1 MLPKKIL
8 YLIIPSFFC
17 LSVLSGKVTRAADWS
32 FTPGIEVSEEYN
44 DNVLFTKRDTLEDFI
59 TRIKPN
65 MQFLGKTEQTQL
77 QLDSTVIGE
86 TYYEYGHLD
95 TINTDNK
102 ASLDRRWNPKFLTTL
117 TGTFKKDETLE
128 TELERAGQW
137 GVREDR
143 YRYGFDLSGTYALS
157 DILSLT
163 VGGGGTFSY
172 YPDGPYPDLDLWQ
185 INVNPAWAINLRD
198 STGLFINYYDAD
210 YEDASSVRTFAGS
223 LYWRRDLSD
232 TTYFVLGTG
241 YRYTWTRYGVQ
252 NIRLSIDPDTGFF
265 VLELV
270 EVRQTGEDDGFI
282 FNFELNND
290 WTERFS
296 TVVSAGREH
305 YNAVD
310 ARGINRNYIRTTLKY
325 RLSETVSGNCQFG
338 YDTTTEDGPAG
349 EDTDYVRVAPYL
361 SWRFTRNLSLRFGGS
376 YEYSQEETGSDN
388 YDRNRFKGWII
399 VSYKYPR
406 LLASH

>member
-8 YLIIPSFFC
+8 YLILFFFLC

-77 QLDSTVIGE
+77 QLDSTVISE

-102 ASLDRRWNPKFLTTL
+102 ASLDRRWNSKFLTTL

-185 INVNPAWAINLRD
+185 INVNPVWAINLRD

-210 YEDASSVRTFAGS
+210 YEDISSTSTSIRTIASS

-232 TTYFVLGTG
+232 TTYFVLGAG
-241 YRYTWTRYGVQ
+241 YRCTWTRV
-252 NIRLSIDPDTGFF
+252 DPDTGFF
-265 VLELV
+265 VLEPV
-270 EVRQTGEDDGFI
+270 KEGQTEEDDGFI

-305 YNAVD
+305 YNSVD

-361 SWRFTRNLSLRFGGS
+361 SWRFTRNLSLKFGGS
-376 YEYSQEETGSDN
+376 YEYSQEETKHDDYN
-388 YDRNRFKGWII
+388 RDRFKGW
-399 VSYKYPR
+399 VSISFKYPR